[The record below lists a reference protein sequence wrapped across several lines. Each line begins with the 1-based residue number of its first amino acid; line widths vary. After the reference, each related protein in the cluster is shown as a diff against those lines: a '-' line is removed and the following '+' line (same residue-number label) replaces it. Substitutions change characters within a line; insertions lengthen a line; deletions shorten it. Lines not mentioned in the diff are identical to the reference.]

1 MRFDLVDAG
10 EELPCGPRGA
20 ERARFVLQA
29 NPGEPAER
37 LRGAASGGEL
47 ARLLL
52 ALRNALREPER
63 GGVLLFDEVDAG
75 IGGRTARR
83 VGERLRALARR
94 HQVLCITHLPQVA
107 ALGDTHHRLWK
118 VVRGERTHTLCE
130 ALAGEAR
137 VDEVARMASGGRPT
151 EATRAHARELLAKP

>member
-1 MRFDLVDAG
+1 VEAG
-10 EELPCGPRGA
+10 AELPCGPRGA

-37 LRGAASGGEL
+37 LRGGASGGEL

-52 ALRNALREPER
+52 ALQNALREAER

-83 VGERLRALARR
+83 VGERLRALSRR
-94 HQVLCITHLPQVA
+94 HQVLCITHLPQIA

-118 VVRGERTHTLCE
+118 VVREGRTHTLCE
-130 ALAGEAR
+130 PVAGLAR
-137 VDEVARMASGGRPT
+137 VDEIARLAGGGRLT
-151 EATRAHARELLAKP
+151 EAGRAHARELLDRS